1 MFSKVQRKKAYVEN
15 EEGYFSYFELE
26 GADKSEP
33 LIFFHATGLNAE
45 TYLNLLEKLHSKLD
59 RKKTIIAFDQRGHGI
74 TNLQADPKKLTSW
87 DQYADDAEIFLEKI
101 NISSAIFFGHSM
113 GSIVAAEV
121 AKRNK
126 FKISNLIM
134 LDPVLFYDPYTSLF
148 SELKNK
154 FITLRSNTKVLGAAK
169 RRDKFDSFSQAM
181 SHYEGR
187 SMFKTW
193 PSISLEHY
201 LSGGLEE
208 EGPILKLS
216 CNPVW
221 EAKTFE
227 TVSFK
232 TYRTLNALN
241 LPILILR
248 AKHFSTF
255 SSKGVNYL
263 NKKQNFSVSEVEGSH
278 FFPIENTEDTKN
290 LIQKFISSHHV

>member
-1 MFSKVQRKKAYVEN
+1 MFSKVQRKKAYAEN
-15 EEGYFSYFELE
+15 EKGYFSYFEME
-26 GADKSEP
+26 GADKTEP
-33 LIFFHATGLNAE
+33 LIFFHATGLNCE
-45 TYLNLLEKLHSKLD
+45 TYLDLLEKIYFLLD
-59 RKKTIIAFDQRGHGI
+59 SKKTIIGFDQRGHGK
-74 TNLQADPKKLTSW
+74 TTLSANPKKLTSW
-87 DQYADDAEIFLEKI
+87 DQYASDAEVFLEKI

-121 AKRNK
+121 AKLKK

-134 LDPVLFYDPYTSLF
+134 LDPVLFYDPYTSFF

-154 FITLRSNTKVLGAAK
+154 FITLRSNTKVLDAAK
-169 RRDKFDSFSQAM
+169 RRDKFDSFNQAM

-193 PSISLEHY
+193 PLVSLENY
-201 LSGGLEE
+201 LKGGLDK
-208 EGPILKLS
+208 EGSILKLS

-255 SSKGVNYL
+255 SSKGVKYL
-263 NKKQNFSVSEVEGSH
+263 NNKKNFRVTEVEGSH
-278 FFPIENTEDTKN
+278 FFPMENTKDTKH
-290 LIQKFISSHHV
+290 LIQKFLSSNYE

>member
-1 MFSKVQRKKAYVEN
+1 
-15 EEGYFSYFELE
+15 
-26 GADKSEP
+26 
-33 LIFFHATGLNAE
+33 
-45 TYLNLLEKLHSKLD
+45 
-59 RKKTIIAFDQRGHGI
+59 
-74 TNLQADPKKLTSW
+74 
-87 DQYADDAEIFLEKI
+87 
-101 NISSAIFFGHSM
+101 
-113 GSIVAAEV
+113 
-121 AKRNK
+121 
-126 FKISNLIM
+126 
-134 LDPVLFYDPYTSLF
+134 
-148 SELKNK
+148 
-154 FITLRSNTKVLGAAK
+154 
-169 RRDKFDSFSQAM
+169 M

-248 AKHFSTF
+248 AKHIF
-255 SSKGVNYL
+255 
-263 NKKQNFSVSEVEGSH
+263 QPSH
-278 FFPIENTEDTKN
+278 LKE
-290 LIQKFISSHHV
+290 